1 LVSHSRDLPRKGHWR
16 PPKKGSK
23 IDEYLG
29 IFSLNKH
36 DLGLF
41 LHDGEA
47 MGDNKRGY
55 SGMVGRVGG
64 SFRTLPAREK
74 QKNYQIHPVKNTH
87 IF

>member
-1 LVSHSRDLPRKGHWR
+1 MIAIGHVITISGLVKI
-16 PPKKGSK
+16 GSK

-29 IFSLNKH
+29 IFSLNKR
-36 DLGLF
+36 DFELF

-55 SGMVGRVGG
+55 SGMMGRAW
-64 SFRTLPAREK
+64 FFPDITCPEK
-74 QKNYQIHPVKNTH
+74 PKYYQIHPVKNAH